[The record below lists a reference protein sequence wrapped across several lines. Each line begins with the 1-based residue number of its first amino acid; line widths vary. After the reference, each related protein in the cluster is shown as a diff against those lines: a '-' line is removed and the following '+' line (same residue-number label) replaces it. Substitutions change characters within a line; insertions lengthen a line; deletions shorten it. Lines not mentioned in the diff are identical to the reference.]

1 MFLKITA
8 QKNEFFYFFFS
19 LSEKTVFLLG
29 QLGQLGQGRMVTGF
43 VIFTTR
49 AVTRAVP

>member
-1 MFLKITA
+1 MFLKNHSS
-8 QKNEFFYFFFS
+8 KKRVFLFFFS